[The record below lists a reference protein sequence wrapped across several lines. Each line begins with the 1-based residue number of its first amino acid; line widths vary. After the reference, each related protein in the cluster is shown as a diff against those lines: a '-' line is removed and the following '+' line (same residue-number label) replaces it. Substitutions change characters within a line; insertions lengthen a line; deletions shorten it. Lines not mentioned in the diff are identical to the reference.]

1 MVLSPGTDC
10 FHSFPIIDI
19 LKKCTVGDVFTWTVQ
34 IVNMYTLLYHDGM
47 NALKVRVF

>member
-1 MVLSPGTDC
+1 MVFSPGADC

-19 LKKCTVGDVFTWTVQ
+19 RKKCTVENVFTWTAQ

-47 NALKVRVF
+47 NVPKVRVF